1 MGSDKRLAWTVMGDN
16 VNLASRLEGMTKQ
29 YRVRVVISEGTYR
42 QVAQQFVCRDLDR
55 IRVKGKLQPVAIYEL
70 LDRVDNREQYDA
82 LLERFAS
89 AMAAYRE
96 QNWNEAVIQ
105 FGTLLSSFPDDG
117 PTQIFLQRALDFR
130 EHAPEPGWD
139 GVHVMKSK

>member
-1 MGSDKRLAWTVMGDN
+1 
-16 VNLASRLEGMTKQ
+16 MTKQ
-29 YRVRVVISEGTYR
+29 YRTRIVISEGTYR
-42 QVAQQFVCRDLDR
+42 QVAEHFVCRDLDR
-55 IRVKGKLQPVAIYEL
+55 IRVKGKLQPVTIYEL
-70 LDRVDNREQYDA
+70 LDRAQNRQKYDS
-82 LLERFAS
+82 LLEGFGS

-96 QNWNEAVIQ
+96 QNWNEAVLQ
-105 FGTLLSSFPDDG
+105 FGTLLTSFPDDG

>member
-1 MGSDKRLAWTVMGDN
+1 MGDN

-29 YRVRVVISEGTYR
+29 YRARVIIGEGTYR

-70 LDRVDNREQYDA
+70 LDGAENHAKYSV
-82 LLERFAS
+82 LLEQFAS

-96 QNWNEAVIQ
+96 QDWNEAVLQ
-105 FGTLLSSFPDDG
+105 FGTLLTSFPDDG

-130 EHAPEPGWD
+130 EHAPETGWD